1 MQVNQ
6 YLFQSPSTSP
16 VQVGRLDPAS
26 VEKETTANTNTS
38 TANLATSTAKSQP
51 VHSTQVESVQTAQV
65 VEPTINSNQLLDVY
79 A

>member
-6 YLFQSPSTSP
+6 YLFQSPSSSP

-26 VEKETTANTNTS
+26 VEKETTSNIT
-38 TANLATSTAKSQP
+38 TANLDTSSSKSQP
-51 VHSTQVESVQTAQV
+51 VHSTQVELAQTAQT
-65 VEPTINSNQLLDVY
+65 EAPTISSNKLLDVY

>member
-6 YLFQSPSTSP
+6 YLFQSPSTSQ

-26 VEKETTANTNTS
+26 KEENTQTTQSSADFSVSVKQT
-38 TANLATSTAKSQP
+38 QP
-51 VHSTQVESVQTAQV
+51 VHPTQVETTNTTQR
-65 VEPTINSNQLLDVY
+65 LLDIY